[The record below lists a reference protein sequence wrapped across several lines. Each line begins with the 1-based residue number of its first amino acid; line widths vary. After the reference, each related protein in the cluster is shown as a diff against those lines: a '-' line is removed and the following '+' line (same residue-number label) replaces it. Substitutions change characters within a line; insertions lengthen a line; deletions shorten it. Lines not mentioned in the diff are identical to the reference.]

1 MFLLEKDALNGKE
14 GQGFLT
20 LHGEIHEMFS
30 MKNFQ
35 TDAEFQESDFKV
47 VGSRMVQKKTTGVA
61 LTGKMTIY
69 YGTPLFV
76 RLLIEYLKTGRL
88 PYFTLQITNDDP
100 GSSVGIQTIVYY
112 NVKLQKLP
120 ISKLDADAD
129 SLDMEVAFSFTHME
143 VLEYFKDPEQLG
155 QN

>member
-1 MFLLEKDALNGKE
+1 M
-14 GQGFLT
+14 
-20 LHGEIHEMFS
+20 
-30 MKNFQ
+30 
-35 TDAEFQESDFKV
+35 
-47 VGSRMVQKKTTGVA
+47 
-61 LTGKMTIY
+61 
-69 YGTPLFV
+69 GT
-76 RLLIEYLKTGRL
+76 
-88 PYFTLQITNDDP
+88 
-100 GSSVGIQTIVYY
+100 QTIVYY